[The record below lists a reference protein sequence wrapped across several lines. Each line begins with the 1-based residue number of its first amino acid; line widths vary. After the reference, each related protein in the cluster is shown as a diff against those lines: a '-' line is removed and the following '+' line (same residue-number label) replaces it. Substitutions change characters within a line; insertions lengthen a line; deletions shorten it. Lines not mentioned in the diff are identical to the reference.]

1 MKRSKKLQDIGE
13 LVELFKIIYNL
24 LTIIPTK
31 QIMKLI
37 TFILCLFSLTCFSQ
51 QIPTKTIPPSILRKL
66 TDDNAIVEKAL
77 QFDDKNGKN
86 YLVATIHQNRS
97 DEWVSKAILVQ
108 HYIEKN
114 NQFVLLR
121 QITDNENHCEFD
133 NDLQFLDQSLILSD
147 LDKNN
152 LVEITFLYKVGCR
165 SDVSPI
171 GLKLM
176 VIENG
181 NKAAIRGKTIPQGFD
196 FKKEK
201 VADAAFLKLPKP
213 IQDQAN
219 KLWDK
224 FAPEF

>member
-1 MKRSKKLQDIGE
+1 MKKI
-13 LVELFKIIYNL
+13 VLFFN
-24 LTIIPTK
+24 
-31 QIMKLI
+31 
-37 TFILCLFSLTCFSQ
+37 FILSFNGFSQ
-51 QIPTKTIPPSILRKL
+51 QIATKTIQPSVLRKIVS
-66 TDDNAIVEKAL
+66 DDAIVDKAL
-77 QFDDKNGKN
+77 QFEDKNGKN
-86 YLVATIHQNRS
+86 YLVATTLQNRS
-97 DEWVSKAILVQ
+97 DEWASKAILVQ
-108 HYIEKN
+108 HYIEKSN
-114 NQFVLLR
+114 KKLVLIR
-121 QITDNENHCEFD
+121 QITDNEDHCELD
-133 NDLQFLDQSLILSD
+133 NDLQFMTESLRITD

-152 LVEITFLYKVGCR
+152 YAEITFLYKVGCR

-181 NKAAIRGKTIPQGFD
+181 NQAAIRGKTLPRGFD

-201 VADAAFLKLPKP
+201 VADSSFKKLPKQ